1 MTITIHSGLIYTIV
15 IGFLVGLVARFFYP
29 GRDPMGFIFTTLL
42 GIGGSLLGS
51 WAGQTLGWY
60 GPGQPAGWIVS
71 TVAAVAIL
79 AVYSRMTGKR

>member
-42 GIGGSLLGS
+42 GIGGAVVASYIGQALHWYRLG
-51 WAGQTLGWY
+51 
-60 GPGQPAGWIVS
+60 PPAGFIG
-71 TVAAVAIL
+71 AVLGAIL
-79 AVYSRMTGKR
+79 ILLLVNTISRR